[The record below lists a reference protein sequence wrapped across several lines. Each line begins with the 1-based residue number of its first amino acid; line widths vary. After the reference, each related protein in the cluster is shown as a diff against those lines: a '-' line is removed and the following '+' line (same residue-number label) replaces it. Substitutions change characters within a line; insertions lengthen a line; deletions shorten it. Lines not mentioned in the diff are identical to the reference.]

1 VNTRAGGHAGPWR
14 AAALLA
20 ELSTLGVPLIC
31 AGGVG
36 DAAGFVKAM
45 EMGYAGVQMG
55 TRFIATTECRASQA
69 YKRAIL
75 RAGEDDI
82 VLTERITGVPVS
94 VIRTPYIER
103 MGTRAGPLAR
113 RMLRG
118 RRTRRWM
125 RSAYALRS
133 LWRLKRSSLDE
144 SGDDFWQAGKSV
156 AAIHEVEPAAVIVR
170 QCRDALAAT
179 NDQRAVTG

>member
-1 VNTRAGGHAGPWR
+1 
-14 AAALLA
+14 
-20 ELSTLGVPLIC
+20 
-31 AGGVG
+31 
-36 DAAGFVKAM
+36 M

-133 LWRLKRSSLDE
+133 RWRLKRSSLDE